1 MIDDI
6 TAEELRIV
14 AALRSCPESDLWVE
28 FPSEQPLSLRQ
39 VGALM
44 GISAE
49 RVRQIEARALRKL
62 QLRMAKD
69 VRIFKLLMELY
80 KKQ

>member
-1 MIDDI
+1 MSDEF
-6 TAEELRIV
+6 TASELRIV
-14 AALRSCPESDLWVE
+14 AALRACPESALWAE
-28 FPSEQPLSLRQ
+28 YPEDYTISLRQ

-62 QLRMAKD
+62 KLRMAND
-69 VRIFKLLMELY
+69 ERIFKLLMELY
-80 KKQ
+80 KKK